1 MELIRG
7 WKAESGKA
15 QKRRFPIGNKGVRK
29 EKYVSV
35 LKDEIRKENI
45 SFKFN

>member
-1 MELIRG
+1 MQREKSVSKWYRL
-7 WKAESGKA
+7 
-15 QKRRFPIGNKGVRK
+15 FGVERK